1 MLNRLYNIFFIF
13 SISVIFIACE
23 SVNNSEPKKTLT
35 LIADESGFDDMSFN
49 YSGKLGSQRLAVLYN
64 INVVYKTTGADGS
77 MSQLLLEAAS
87 NSDLTICLGYTFA
100 DVLDSLAYRFPS
112 KLFSIIDYNYQYKK
126 SNINSSR
133 FDVKQATY
141 PLGYLAASM
150 AKDMD
155 SAKST
160 IGFIGGDMS
169 EEINQFL
176 IGFRSG
182 IERFDSTNQVNTN
195 LLIEYVNS
203 FSDSAKCYQIAKNM
217 IANGAT
223 IIFPPAGKSGLG
235 AFAAAKEFG
244 AYAIGYDVDCAAVL
258 PNFKDVIISSCLKRI
273 DNAVFAVG
281 DYYLKNGIIQPAPYF
296 GTLKNEGVGIAP
308 FYNFDSII
316 PTSTKAA
323 IDSIKQAI
331 MIKAITF

>member
-1 MLNRLYNIFFIF
+1 MLNRLCSLFLLLFFTI
-13 SISVIFIACE
+13 IFIGCE
-23 SVNNSEPKKTLT
+23 SINNSDPKKTLT
-35 LIADESGFDDMSFN
+35 IIADESGFDDMSFN
-49 YSGKLGSQRLAVLYN
+49 YSAKLGMQKLAEQYD
-64 INVVYKTTGADGS
+64 INVVYKTIGIDGS
-77 MSQLLLEAAS
+77 MNQVLTHAAT
-87 NSDLTICLGYTFA
+87 NSDLTFCLGYTFA
-100 DVLDSLAYRFPS
+100 DVLDSLAYGFPS
-112 KLFSIIDYNYQYKK
+112 KLFSIIDYNFQYKRA
-126 SNINSSR
+126 NINSSR

-150 AKDMD
+150 LQDMD
-155 SAKST
+155 SAKSA

-182 IERFDSTNQVNTN
+182 IERYDSTNQVNTN

-217 IANGAT
+217 IANGAK

-244 AYAIGYDVDCAAVL
+244 AYAIGYDVDCAAIL
-258 PNFKDVIISSCLKRI
+258 PVFKDVIISSCLKRI

-281 DYYLKNGIIQPAPYF
+281 EYYLKNGIIQPAPYF

-308 FYNFDSII
+308 FYSFDSKI
-316 PTSTKAA
+316 PASTKSA
-323 IDSIKQAI
+323 IDSIMKAI
-331 MIKAITF
+331 IIKAIVF